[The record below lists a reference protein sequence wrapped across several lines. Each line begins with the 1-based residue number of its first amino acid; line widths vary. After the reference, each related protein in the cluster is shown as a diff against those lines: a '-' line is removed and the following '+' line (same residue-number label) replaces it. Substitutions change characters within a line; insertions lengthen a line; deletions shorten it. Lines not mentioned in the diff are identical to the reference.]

1 MATLT
6 INNRTLTVPDDATL
20 LSAAALAGIKIPTLC
35 NLEGR
40 EAIGA
45 CRVCVVEVEGARTLA
60 AACSTPVVD
69 GMVVRTNSAR
79 AREARRKS
87 VELLLSEHDGNCQ
100 TCNRNQNC
108 ELREVADAMGIE
120 KVPYEGAKA
129 PARID
134 DSTPALVRDNSKCI
148 KCRRCVTVCAETQGV
163 GALFPQGRG
172 FDTVIGPAFTMD
184 LDGVACVQC
193 GQCAAVCPVGAIEIK
208 DNLAR
213 VHPELC
219 IGCKA
224 CVKACPRGII
234 HMVPE
239 SRTTHVLCSSKDK
252 GPVAKKACKVACIG
266 CRLCVKLGGAAFE
279 MDGFLAKRN
288 YHFPARTGDTVAVKC
303 PGKCIVNTG
312 DPEDFEAPA
321 SVSAPEAEATKSG
334 SNA

>member
-1 MATLT
+1 MEWTPILVTSGT
-6 INNRTLTVPDDATL
+6 IGGVGLVCGG
-20 LSAAALAGIKIPTLC
+20 ALALAARFLSVKEDPKI
-35 NLEGR
+35 
-40 EAIGA
+40 A
-45 CRVCVVEVEGARTLA
+45 EVEGILPGVNCGGCGFAGCADYAKAIATGAAPVDLCAPGGAEVLHKLA
-60 AACSTPVVD
+60 AAM
-69 GMVVRTNSAR
+69 GQ
-79 AREARRKS
+79 EAVAGEQK
-87 VELLLSEHDGNCQ
+87 VAIVLCQ
-100 TCNRNQNC
+100 GTEQNAVHKHVYNG
-108 ELREVADAMGIE
+108 VADCNAASMVAGGDMLCS
-120 KVPYEGAKA
+120 YGCLGYG
-129 PARID
+129 
-134 DSTPALVRDNSKCI
+134 S
-148 KCRRCVTVCAETQGV
+148 CA
-163 GALFPQGRG
+163 F
-172 FDTVIGPAFTMD
+172 
-184 LDGVACVQC
+184 
-193 GQCAAVCPVGAIEIK
+193 VCPVGAIEIK